1 MLLAVYDNFISP
13 SDFWVEKKLQQQV
26 STETS
31 SPKSYLAGLKIA
43 HMESIKSPY
52 SISILEKTHIKRR
65 PLDQVLKN
73 ANKTVMDLLNQMI
86 NFNPHKRIDA
96 LHALKHPYVRK
107 FFNSEEI
114 MTKTHHVVP
123 PLDDNV
129 QLTVT
134 EYRNRLY
141 QIINSKKLRKHI
153 RTKSTDQ
160 SGSKNAS
167 TTYTENDNTT
177 ELLTVRNTTPV
188 ENSRNSSCQGIH
200 WKENLPDSQ
209 TPYGMRVDDVNQ
221 AYSKSMNKI
230 STNRGCPQNPNM
242 DDWNPENTRPISD
255 LATYAVVS
263 KSSVP
268 VARPCSQIETT
279 TTIATDGPSR
289 ISEDN
294 SHNDNGEEKEP
305 YGEIL
310 MEPSE
315 VVKSLVDQTTT
326 ANTTNTTANN
336 NSHKQCH
343 AFSNKASRMCNSTT
357 GYYSVNEAG
366 SKISN
371 HNGCNIGNN
380 NNQSC
385 IAPSNLQ
392 TMQNRSESTLNN
404 LNTECNKST
413 SGQIPHST
421 TNNDTDN
428 NNNNMS
434 NGQHNSSTNWK
445 LNASNSNSRMNNAFR
460 KSFSST
466 SLPSVKGKLDY
477 QTNAKITQQQNQMS
491 DNAYSNYQPSSQQ
504 YQHHSHPPPHPHSQH
519 QYQSLKNSTLN
530 LLSNEQVNVIR
541 ASNGSLTEIKRA
553 ENSVKKSDES
563 GSPLVKTLT
572 SINNRLNHLLATSS
586 PASSSTE
593 CLNYPN
599 NNTANKF
606 NSSIYHQRLTT
617 NHNSSEQNIVSNFN
631 YMDNYHKYKFSKS
644 TNNLFNNLNASSTS
658 GYITPSQKHQTT
670 SNLSKEQEYKSNF
683 ENKTAEPDAQNR
695 RFSSAP
701 MLPTSLSGYLMQH
714 KPIYHPGN
722 NNVSS
727 SSSSPQNTTNIAA
740 TTNSAS
746 NITHDNGYNS
756 SISMKYSS
764 KVSSVIG
771 PTTGGTPDIRLHSTR
786 DLDNL
791 FQDYR
796 LRRTSASPLMDEVIS
811 ANYTNGINNHN
822 GNSSL
827 TYYHRS
833 SGHHYD
839 TSQSLLS
846 GNNER
851 FSEFRKSPVKNKS
864 GNMLD
869 TVMESTNNSRINS
882 TNGDSQASKTIR
894 SKSISNGTCSES
906 NNSLK
911 YHPSILPSTIPVF
924 QSNDNLFHPTR
935 SANLKQPAAKFT
947 STLKYSNKSVP
958 ETVNSNKHPL
968 VINHTRQRLVPQH
981 VLSRLKSFKDINNGE
996 TGYSNHII

>member
-1 MLLAVYDNFISP
+1 
-13 SDFWVEKKLQQQV
+13 
-26 STETS
+26 
-31 SPKSYLAGLKIA
+31 
-43 HMESIKSPY
+43 MESIKSPY

-73 ANKTVMDLLNQMI
+73 ANKTAMDLLNQMI

-160 SGSKNAS
+160 SESKNAS
-167 TTYTENDNTT
+167 TTCTENDNTT

-200 WKENLPDSQ
+200 WKESLPNSQ
-209 TPYGMRVDDVNQ
+209 TPCGMSVNDINQ

-242 DDWNPENTRPISD
+242 GDWNPENTRPISD
-255 LATYAVVS
+255 LATYTVVS
-263 KSSVP
+263 KSSVS

-279 TTIATDGPSR
+279 TKATDEPSR

-294 SHNDNGEEKEP
+294 NHNDNGEEKES
-305 YGEIL
+305 YGGIL
-310 MEPSE
+310 MESSE
-315 VVKSLVDQTTT
+315 VMKSSVDQTTT
-326 ANTTNTTANN
+326 VNNTTTANKN
-336 NSHKQCH
+336 NHKQCH
-343 AFSNKASRMCNSTT
+343 AFSNKESRMCNSTT
-357 GYYSVNEAG
+357 DYYSVNEVG
-366 SKISN
+366 SEISN
-371 HNGCNIGNN
+371 HNGGSIGNN
-380 NNQSC
+380 NNQKC
-385 IAPSNLQ
+385 IAPSNLR
-392 TMQNRSESTLNN
+392 TIQNLSESTLNI
-404 LNTECNKST
+404 LNSECNKST
-413 SGQIPHST
+413 SGQIPHNTS
-421 TNNDTDN
+421 NNDSDN

-434 NGQHNSSTNWK
+434 NGQHNLSTNWK
-445 LNASNSNSRMNNAFR
+445 LNASNSSNRMNNAFR

-466 SLPSVKGKLDY
+466 SLPSVKGKLDH
-477 QTNAKITQQQNQMS
+477 QMNAKITQQQNQMS
-491 DNAYSNYQPSSQQ
+491 DNAYSDYQSSSQQ

-530 LLSNEQVNVIR
+530 LLSNDQVNVIR
-541 ASNGSLTEIKRA
+541 ASNDSLIEIKKA
-553 ENSVKKSDES
+553 ENAVKKSDES

-586 PASSSTE
+586 SPASSSTE
-593 CLNYPN
+593 HLNYPN
-599 NNTANKF
+599 NNTGNKSK
-606 NSSIYHQRLTT
+606 SSIYHQRLTT

-631 YMDNYHKYKFSKS
+631 YMDTYHKYKFSKS
-644 TNNLFNNLNASSTS
+644 TNNLFNNLNASTS
-658 GYITPSQKHQTT
+658 GYLTPSQKHQTT
-670 SNLSKEQEYKSNF
+670 SNLSKEQDCKSNF
-683 ENKTAEPDAQNR
+683 ENKITEPEAQNR

-701 MLPTSLSGYLMQH
+701 LLPTSLSGYVMQH
-714 KPIYHPGN
+714 KPTYHLGN

-727 SSSSPQNTTNIAA
+727 SSSSPPNTTDNTAA
-740 TTNSAS
+740 NNSAGKIIH
-746 NITHDNGYNS
+746 NNGFNT

-764 KVSSVIG
+764 KVSSVMG
-771 PTTGGTPDIRLHSTR
+771 PTTSGTPDIRLHSTR

-791 FQDYR
+791 FRDYR
-796 LRRTSASPLMDEVIS
+796 LRRTSASPLVDEAIS

-827 TYYHRS
+827 PYYHRS
-833 SGHHYD
+833 SGHHYG

-846 GNNER
+846 GNNDR
-851 FSEFRKSPVKNKS
+851 FSEFGKSPVKNKS
-864 GNMLD
+864 SNMLD
-869 TVMESTNNSRINS
+869 TVMESTNNFRINS
-882 TNGDSQASKTIR
+882 TNGDSQASNTIQ
-894 SKSISNGTCSES
+894 SKIISNGTCSES

-911 YHPSILPSTIPVF
+911 YHPSILPSNIPVF
-924 QSNDNLFHPTR
+924 QSNDNLFHPSRT
-935 SANLKQPAAKFT
+935 ANLKQPAAKLI
-947 STLKYSNKSVP
+947 STIKYPNRSVL
-958 ETVNSNKHPL
+958 ETMNSNKHAL
-968 VINHTRQRLVPQH
+968 VINRTRQRLVPQH
-981 VLSRLKSFKDINNGE
+981 VLSRLKSVKDINKGE
-996 TGYSNHII
+996 TSYSNHMT